1 MTSEKIR
8 PHHLERKALLYV
20 RQSSAH
26 QVLHNRESSALQ
38 YAMRDRLT
46 VLGWSEIEVI
56 DEDLGRSAA
65 GSVQRAGF
73 ERMVA
78 EVCLGKVGAVCARE
92 VSRFARNS
100 TAAHRDVPRGR
111 HGAERS
117 GDAIC
122 APARE

>member
-1 MTSEKIR
+1 MISDKIR

-38 YAMRDRLT
+38 YAMRDRLI

-65 GSVQRAGF
+65 GSVPAPSRRQR
-73 ERMVA
+73 RRRS
-78 EVCLGKVGAVCARE
+78 KPRNGAIRCARRLA
-92 VSRFARNS
+92 VISKRRAMPP
-100 TAAHRDVPRGR
+100 TAPSANTMPPTQPTD
-111 HGAERS
+111 
-117 GDAIC
+117 
-122 APARE
+122 